1 MPNTQTVFS
10 GNELFDR
17 CTYRAADPKYM
28 LMGQSENGNPD
39 MIPITDDLLSH
50 HILLL
55 GGIGSGKTNTFNLLL
70 RNIRAGLTDEDV
82 VVIFDSKGD
91 FYKEFYR
98 PGDIVFSNDDFACGE
113 NGKDY
118 WNIFRDIMI
127 DDRIEENVIEI
138 SKTLFAEK
146 IERTS
151 QPFFPNAAK
160 DLFGALLLELIRNE
174 GAKDRRNNASLRN
187 LFNTFSVESMKNILR
202 KHQDLKAMATYI
214 EDPRSGQTLGVVA
227 ELQQLV
233 REIFVGN
240 FAKRGNLSIREIIK
254 NKGGKVVFVEY
265 DLSIGATLAPIYKL
279 IIDMAIKQALCRKEN
294 EGNVYFILDEFR
306 LLPHLMHIDNG
317 VNFGRSL
324 GAKFIVGV
332 QNVDQVS
339 AAYGE
344 GTAASLLSGF
354 ATNISFRVNDKN
366 SREFIRGLY
375 GENIKLL
382 TYSSAV
388 QSRGISEQIREAS
401 VVEDNDITSLGVGE
415 AIVGIMNNPPFK
427 FRFRRYVS

>member
-1 MPNTQTVFS
+1 M
-10 GNELFDR
+10 
-17 CTYRAADPKYM
+17 
-28 LMGQSENGNPD
+28 
-39 MIPITDDLLSH
+39 
-50 HILLL
+50 
-55 GGIGSGKTNTFNLLL
+55 
-70 RNIRAGLTDEDV
+70 
-82 VVIFDSKGD
+82 
-91 FYKEFYR
+91 
-98 PGDIVFSNDDFACGE
+98 
-113 NGKDY
+113 
-118 WNIFRDIMI
+118 
-127 DDRIEENVIEI
+127 
-138 SKTLFAEK
+138 
-146 IERTS
+146 
-151 QPFFPNAAK
+151 
-160 DLFGALLLELIRNE
+160 
-174 GAKDRRNNASLRN
+174 
-187 LFNTFSVESMKNILR
+187 
-202 KHQDLKAMATYI
+202 
-214 EDPRSGQTLGVVA
+214 
-227 ELQQLV
+227 
-233 REIFVGN
+233 
-240 FAKRGNLSIREIIK
+240 
-254 NKGGKVVFVEY
+254 EY

-324 GAKFIVGV
+324 GAKFVVGV